1 MAEVRAAH
9 ATDVAAIHGICTRA
23 FHATYR
29 DTLPAGYVGRM
40 LAEFYAPD
48 RIAGRIA
55 PEPPGWLG
63 YQLVEEDGRMLG
75 VAAGGLTDPGAA
87 ELFMIYLEPSER
99 GRGLGT
105 LLLDRITEQVR
116 DLGAT
121 ELWVAAV
128 VGNDLGVPFYE
139 ARGFTIQSKRRAY
152 GSTDA
157 EDAWSWLLRKFI

>member
-9 ATDVAAIHGICTRA
+9 ATDVAAIHDICTKA
-23 FHATYR
+23 FHATYQGV
-29 DTLPAGYVGRM
+29 LPAGYIGRM
-40 LAEFYAPD
+40 LAEFYPPD

-55 PEPPGWLG
+55 PDSPGWLG
-63 YQLVEEDGRMLG
+63 YQVVEEGGRVLG
-75 VAAGGLTDPGAA
+75 VAAGGLTAASAA
-87 ELFMIYLEPSER
+87 ELFMMYLEPSER

-105 LLLDRITEQVR
+105 LLLNRVTEQVR
-116 DLGAT
+116 ELGAT

-157 EDAWSWLLRKFI
+157 EDVWSWLLRRSL